1 MMDCGTTK
9 PVQTQNTNSSRIPPS
24 RLLWWT
30 GSWCVL
36 FCCFFRPRRKIF
48 PRIGF
53 KMFQENS
60 AGNNDNLEGY
70 CTLIYCTLFCGTT
83 DSHYFTVHVD
93 PLPLHI
99 FGDPW
104 HLPAQSRTTKSFCRS
119 GVSLAKL
126 FDILQFMCTQS
137 YIYIYTCV
145 YMWDQILLSITRK
158 DWERSLLII
167 PQKKEHGMWIYV
179 RCSCLSSCEERI
191 FNDAVG
197 SLHPL
202 LKTADRNCTHTH
214 SWSLA
219 TKSNQIGVWNQGHDE
234 QQEDSWIS
242 PIWMQYGRHIYIT
255 YKEWTHCKHRRRESA
270 S

>member
-1 MMDCGTTK
+1 MELQIHIILLYTLILFPCT
-9 PVQTQNTNSSRIPPS
+9 SSVIHD
-24 RLLWWT
+24 
-30 GSWCVL
+30 
-36 FCCFFRPRRKIF
+36 IF
-48 PRIGF
+48 PPRVVPQKVSAALEF
-53 KMFQENS
+53 PWPSCLTSCNS
-60 AGNNDNLEGY
+60 CALNH
-70 CTLIYCTLFCGTT
+70 T
-83 DSHYFTVHVD
+83 
-93 PLPLHI
+93 
-99 FGDPW
+99 
-104 HLPAQSRTTKSFCRS
+104 
-119 GVSLAKL
+119 
-126 FDILQFMCTQS
+126 
-137 YIYIYTCV
+137 YIYTCV